1 MVIYDTE
8 CPYGDQVSLNNT
20 NRIQAYN
27 TQFLFKLQYPNFTF
41 SQLSRIMM
49 KVNGMNITKS
59 SCVVFAP
66 EFLSHVFQKLKVA
79 VFYVVLHVIPM
90 VH

>member
-1 MVIYDTE
+1 M
-8 CPYGDQVSLNNT
+8 SLNNT

-59 SCVVFAP
+59 SCVVLRVFPFAP